1 MYIYFAFRRAFFF
14 VFTDIFCKF
23 AKNKYDSQNGK
34 MSFVIGGNLVR
45 LNSNDQ

>member
-1 MYIYFAFRRAFFF
+1 MYIFRFWEGIFF
-14 VFTDIFCKF
+14 VFTNIFCKF

-34 MSFVIGGNLVR
+34 MSFVISGNLVR